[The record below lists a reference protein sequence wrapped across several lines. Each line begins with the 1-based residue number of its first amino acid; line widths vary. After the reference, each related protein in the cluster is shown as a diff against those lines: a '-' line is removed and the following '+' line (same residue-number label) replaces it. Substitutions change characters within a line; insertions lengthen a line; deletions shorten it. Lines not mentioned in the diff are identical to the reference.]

1 MRYIYYSRYM
11 DINTALDGFEALSQE
26 TRLSALRLLVRAG
39 PEGLP
44 AGEIAEALDC
54 RQNTMSAHL
63 KILHAA
69 TLIDSR
75 REGRSIIYSANYG
88 AVRDLILFLM
98 DDCCAGSAEVC
109 GPIAKS
115 VARLA

>member
-1 MRYIYYSRYM
+1 M

-26 TRLSALRLLVRAG
+26 TRLSTLRLLVRAG

-63 KILHAA
+63 KILHNA
-69 TLIDSR
+69 TLVDSR
-75 REGRSIIYSANYG
+75 RDGRNILYSANY
-88 AVRDLILFLM
+88 ATVRELILFLM
-98 DDCCAGSAEVC
+98 EDCCAGSAEIC
-109 GPIAKS
+109 RPIAAS
-115 VARLA
+115 FAARI

>member
-1 MRYIYYSRYM
+1 M

-26 TRLSALRLLVRAG
+26 TRLSTLRLLVRAG

-63 KILHAA
+63 KILYNA
-69 TLIDSR
+69 TLVDSR
-75 REGRSIIYSANYG
+75 RDGRNILYSANY
-88 AVRDLILFLM
+88 ATVRELILFLM
-98 DDCCAGSAEVC
+98 EDCCAGSAEIC
-109 GPIAKS
+109 RPIAAS
-115 VARLA
+115 FAARI